1 MDAIHLL
8 LTLEKYPEFK
18 SDFRVNELGG
28 QRAGRTGHGRHRVVR
43 GLRYVSQDRRVGPP
57 FHIRCGLLLGW
68 LPFFVPRDNP
78 RIAL

>member
-18 SDFRVNELGG
+18 SDFRVNKHGG

-43 GLRYVSQDRRVGPP
+43 GLQHVSQDQRVGPP
-57 FHIRCGLLLGW
+57 FRIRCGSLLG
-68 LPFFVPRDNP
+68 FFPCDNP
-78 RIAL
+78 RIAF